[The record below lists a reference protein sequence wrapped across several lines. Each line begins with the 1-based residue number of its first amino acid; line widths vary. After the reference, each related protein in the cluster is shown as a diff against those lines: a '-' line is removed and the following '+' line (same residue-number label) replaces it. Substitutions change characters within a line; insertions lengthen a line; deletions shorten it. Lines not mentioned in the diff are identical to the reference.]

1 MSLINWIFLQLY
13 GRDQPSKEEMMAH
26 ALRKKELCESVIDV
40 MDKIIPGR
48 FRLRG
53 MFLSEIYGI
62 LFFLA
67 KRAYDLGDIDRPQ
80 YLQRLQKAKEI
91 LQESIEVLHISSK
104 WCQISNL
111 TLKLTFPFQILSYEP
126 LETVEGI
133 RCQTTKEFLLQL
145 EKMMA
150 SLKAEP
156 ESSCNGSTK

>member
-13 GRDQPSKEEMMAH
+13 GRDQPSKDEMMAH

-67 KRAYDLGDIDRPQ
+67 KRAYDLGDIERPQ
-80 YLQRLQKAKEI
+80 YLQRLLKAKEI
-91 LQESIEVLHISSK
+91 LLESIEVHSENLSLFLD
-104 WCQISNL
+104 L
-111 TLKLTFPFQILSYEP
+111 TLELTPFFYRSSP
-126 LETVEGI
+126 
-133 RCQTTKEFLLQL
+133 
-145 EKMMA
+145 A
-150 SLKAEP
+150 SH
-156 ESSCNGSTK
+156 

>member
-13 GRDQPSKEEMMAH
+13 GRDQPSKAEMMAH
-26 ALRKKELCESVIDV
+26 ALRKKELCQSVIDV

-91 LQESIEVLHISSK
+91 LKESIEVVLVQFI
-104 WCQISNL
+104 
-111 TLKLTFPFQILSYEP
+111 
-126 LETVEGI
+126 
-133 RCQTTKEFLLQL
+133 QT
-145 EKMMA
+145 
-150 SLKAEP
+150 
-156 ESSCNGSTK
+156 

>member
-13 GRDQPSKEEMMAH
+13 GRDQPSKDEMMAH

-67 KRAYDLGDIDRPQ
+67 KRAYDLGDIERPQ
-80 YLQRLQKAKEI
+80 YLQRLLKAKEI
-91 LQESIEVLHISSK
+91 LLESIEVRSE
-104 WCQISNL
+104 NL
-111 TLKLTFPFQILSYEP
+111 SLLRLDLGIDSFLLQILSCEP

-133 RCQTTKEFLLQL
+133 RCQTTREFLLQL

-150 SLKAEP
+150 SLKEEK
-156 ESSCNGSTK
+156 ESSNGTKM

>member
-91 LQESIEVLHISSK
+91 LKESIEVLHISSNRVRDIK
-104 WCQISNL
+104 LDLEIDFSISD
-111 TLKLTFPFQILSYEP
+111 P
-126 LETVEGI
+126 LIWATWNS
-133 RCQTTKEFLLQL
+133 RRH
-145 EKMMA
+145 
-150 SLKAEP
+150 
-156 ESSCNGSTK
+156 

>member
-13 GRDQPSKEEMMAH
+13 GRDQPSKAEMMAH

-91 LQESIEVLHISSK
+91 LKESIEVLVPFITFSSDELDLG
-104 WCQISNL
+104 IDSL
-111 TLKLTFPFQILSYEP
+111 SRHFQILSCEP

-133 RCQTTKEFLLQL
+133 RCQTTREFLLQL

-150 SLKAEP
+150 SLKEQ
-156 ESSCNGSTK
+156 ENCSNGS

>member
-80 YLQRLQKAKEI
+80 YLQWLQKAKEI
-91 LQESIEVLHISSK
+91 LKESIEVLHISSNRVRDIK
-104 WCQISNL
+104 LDLEIDFSISDPIIWATRN
-111 TLKLTFPFQILSYEP
+111 S
-126 LETVEGI
+126 
-133 RCQTTKEFLLQL
+133 RRH
-145 EKMMA
+145 
-150 SLKAEP
+150 
-156 ESSCNGSTK
+156 

>member
-1 MSLINWIFLQLY
+1 MIMS
-13 GRDQPSKEEMMAH
+13 E
-26 ALRKKELCESVIDV
+26 
-40 MDKIIPGR
+40 
-48 FRLRG
+48 
-53 MFLSEIYGI
+53 
-62 LFFLA
+62 
-67 KRAYDLGDIDRPQ
+67 
-80 YLQRLQKAKEI
+80 
-91 LQESIEVLHISSK
+91 
-104 WCQISNL
+104 ISNL

>member
-91 LQESIEVLHISSK
+91 LKESIEVLHIIFLQIVSE
-104 WCQISNL
+104 ISNL

-133 RCQTTKEFLLQL
+133 RCQTTREFLLQL

-150 SLKAEP
+150 SLKEQ
-156 ESSCNGSTK
+156 ENCSNGS